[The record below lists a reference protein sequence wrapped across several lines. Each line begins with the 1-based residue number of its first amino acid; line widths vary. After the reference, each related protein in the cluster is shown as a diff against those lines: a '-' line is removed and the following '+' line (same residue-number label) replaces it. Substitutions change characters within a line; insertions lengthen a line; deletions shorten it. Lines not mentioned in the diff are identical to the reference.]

1 MDPALSISP
10 CTMASAQVANAMN
23 RYDVPGNDHNPLL
36 GLGAFEHMHGVFSS
50 LSKPAAFI
58 AATSEASIRLAV
70 SSDVEYALLPMLLR
84 RLRVEAPGVS
94 LTVVRADPEQMP
106 ALLASG
112 EVSLGIGLSAASDAT
127 HHRASLRRV
136 RPVVLRTDTMPDQV
150 CLSELCRR
158 PHARVSFASNMD
170 RDIDQ
175 TLRDAGLQRKV
186 LLSVSQF
193 NVLPALLA
201 QTDMLALVPDY
212 VAQAMVAQG
221 GLRSDPLPLPAMDF
235 DLVMSW
241 GVQANNDP
249 AGRWLRSRCRMF
261 LGE

>member
-23 RYDVPGNDHNPLL
+23 RYDVPGNDHNPLR
-36 GLGAFEHMHGVFSS
+36 GLGAFEQMHGVFSQFNQ
-50 LSKPAAFI
+50 PAAFI
-58 AATSEASIRLAV
+58 AATSQASIRLAV
-70 SSDVEYALLPMLLR
+70 SSDVEFALLPMLLR
-84 RLRVEAPGVS
+84 RLRVEAPGVC
-94 LTVVRADPEQMP
+94 LTVLRAEPEHMP

-112 EVSLGIGLSAASDAT
+112 EVSLSIGLSDVSDDT
-127 HHRASLRRV
+127 HHRASLRRIS
-136 RPVVLRTDTMPDQV
+136 PVVLRTDTMPDQV

-158 PHARVSFASNMD
+158 PHARVSFASKMD

-175 TLRDAGLQRKV
+175 ALRDAGLQRKV

-193 NVLPALLA
+193 NVLPTLLA

-235 DLVMSW
+235 DLVMNW
-241 GVQANNDP
+241 GEQANNDP
-249 AGRWLRSRCRMF
+249 AVRWLRSRCKMF